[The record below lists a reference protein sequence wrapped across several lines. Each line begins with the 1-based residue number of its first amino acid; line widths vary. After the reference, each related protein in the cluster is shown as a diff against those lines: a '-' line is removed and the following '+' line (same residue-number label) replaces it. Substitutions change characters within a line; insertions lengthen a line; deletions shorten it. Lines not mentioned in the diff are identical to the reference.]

1 MHVELKKKYFII
13 KRRHPRACWGIPA
26 ERGCFLGT
34 SDLIFPEFPAL
45 SGTLEKKK
53 KAANSSSLF
62 QVSMIITLFFYNRQ
76 DCATGIVNYLNF
88 RLFIL
93 TVSDLPNLLSFS
105 PHQYDGFISTKPPK
119 CLHRLN
125 QI

>member
-45 SGTLEKKK
+45 SGTLEKK
-53 KAANSSSLF
+53 AANSNSLF
-62 QVSMIITLFFYNRQ
+62 QASMIITLLSYNWQ

-93 TVSDLPNLLSFS
+93 TVKDLPNLLSFS
-105 PHQYDGFISTKPPK
+105 AHQYDGFISTKLSK
-119 CLHRLN
+119 WLHHLN